1 MEIFFSGA
9 ARGVT
14 GSRHLLRVNGKQILL
29 DCGLFQGRREESN
42 ELNSFFAFDPKE
54 IDAVILSH
62 AHIDHSG
69 NLPTLA
75 KKGFNGPIY
84 TTFATRDLC
93 NYMLSDSAFIQE
105 REVEHMIKHGKKPV
119 DPLYTLEDAENVL
132 SMFHGVSYYQPFE
145 VCEGVICQ
153 FRDAGH
159 ILGSATL
166 HLIIDDQETGKK
178 ITLGFTGDLG
188 RKGLPLLRNP
198 DPMPP
203 TEYFI
208 TECTY
213 GNRFHEALTEIEGE
227 LKQII
232 NDTAKRG
239 GKIIIPAFSLERT
252 QEIVYHLNLLWQ
264 KKAIPELPIYVDS
277 PLAGNV
283 TEVFRAHPECLDK
296 ETYAN
301 FIEQKKD
308 PFGFGRL
315 IYTRSVDDSKK
326 LNDSKVPM
334 IIISASGMCEHGRIL
349 HHLKNNIEDEKTSVL
364 IVGYQAEETLG
375 RKLVEG
381 REVVNILGE
390 PYQVKAKIHVLDAF
404 SAHAD
409 RSDLLE
415 YISEIKELKKIFL
428 VHGEDEQTTVFQK
441 ILKEEGY
448 AESIIPTPGET
459 YSLLGDGKLELKN
472 KIEIEIFE
480 RLEREREMRK
490 AEKAKLAMEED

>member
-1 MEIFFSGA
+1 MEISFYGA

-14 GSRHLLRVNGKQILL
+14 GSRHLLKVNGKQILL
-29 DCGLFQGRREESN
+29 DCGLFQGKRELSN
-42 ELNSFFAFDPKE
+42 DLNNFFAFDPKK

-75 KKGFNGPIY
+75 KNGFNGPVY
-84 TTFATRDLC
+84 STFATRDLC

-105 REVEHMIKHGKKPV
+105 REVEQMIKHGKKPV
-119 DPLYTLEDAENVL
+119 DPLYTMEDAESVL
-132 SMFHGVSYYQPFE
+132 SMFHGVGYYQPFE

-159 ILGSATL
+159 ILGSATV
-166 HLIIDDQETGKK
+166 HLTIDDKETGKK

-198 DPMPP
+198 DPMLP
-203 TEYFI
+203 TQYYL

-213 GNRFHEALTEIEGE
+213 GNRFHESLTEVAGK
-227 LKQII
+227 LKTII
-232 NDTAKRG
+232 NETAQRG

-264 KKAIPELPIYVDS
+264 AKEIPELPIYVDS

-301 FIEQKKD
+301 FIEKNID

-315 IYTRSVDDSKK
+315 IYTRSVEESKK
-326 LNDSKVPM
+326 LNDSKMPM

-349 HHLKNNIEDEKTSVL
+349 HHLKNNIEDERTSIL

-375 RKLVEG
+375 RKLIEG
-381 REVVNILGE
+381 RESVNIFGDS
-390 PYQVKAKIHVLDAF
+390 YTVKAKVHVLDAF

-409 RSDLLE
+409 RSDLLDYMSQIE
-415 YISEIKELKKIFL
+415 DLKKIFL

-448 AESIIPTPGET
+448 PESIIPTPGET
-459 YSLLGDGKLELKN
+459 YTLLGDGKLELKE
-472 KIEIEIFE
+472 KIDIEVFE
-480 RLEREREMRK
+480 RMQRDSEMRK
-490 AEKAKLAMEED
+490 AEKAMRAED